1 MIENSLITGPDVPM
15 GGDDP
20 PPARC
25 KCGAPSMVDDD
36 CEDCLYAHYMAHPTD
51 ADDDM
56 DNPRLTSDA
65 IQRVFKRVR
74 QERVRRFAA
83 GVRVYQFKGEAA

>member
-1 MIENSLITGPDVPM
+1 MQENGLVVGNDIPM
-15 GGDDP
+15 GCADEQRP
-20 PPARC
+20 RC
-25 KCGAPSMVDDD
+25 RCGAPSMVDDD

-83 GVRVYQFKGEAA
+83 GVRVYQREVA